1 MADLLLAPHGRLLV
15 IAGCLGIVAAAAAIG
30 AGPATAAPVVEDL
43 GVTSGQTTVVTWRN
57 PGLAYSSAEVQL
69 SLAPDGTPVGPWATY
84 ANAPT
89 ATGSQ
94 TVMLDLRG
102 FLGDGRHAVRL
113 VAREGASELV
123 RVAAHAAVID
133 STPPVVSATFGPVV
147 GGVFLPVATQA
158 QDALS
163 GLDLARGVSLE
174 VAEYDRDRKTPT
186 SPWRVAGDLRTT
198 ERGVGVDLAS
208 LPDGEYLGRVLLH
221 DTCGLAGRSQ
231 PAWFSKQ
238 PAEVPAPPAPPT
250 KLLLRGRAGGFTA
263 HPGVQRSRRHERFAF
278 EGQLRG
284 PAGERLEGYRVTIR
298 MASGKGYELTTGAG
312 GLFRLSTPVTHGGVV
327 RIRASRN
334 GQVLRHDIVMRL
346 TRMAATR

>member
-1 MADLLLAPHGRLLV
+1 MADFLPALDGRPLV
-15 IAGCLGIVAAAAAIG
+15 IAGCLGIVAVAATIG
-30 AGPATAAPVVEDL
+30 AGQATAAPVVEDL

-57 PGLAYSSAEVQL
+57 PGLAYTSAEVQL
-69 SLAPDGTPVGPWATY
+69 SLSTDGTPAGPWLTY

-89 ATGSQ
+89 AAGSQ

-113 VAREGASELV
+113 VVREGASELAQ
-123 RVAAHAAVID
+123 VAARAAVID
-133 STPPVVSATFGPVV
+133 TTPPVVNATFRPLV
-147 GGVFLPVATQA
+147 GGAFLPVATQA
-158 QDALS
+158 EDALS
-163 GLDLARGVSLE
+163 GLDLARSVSLE
-174 VAEYDRDRKTPT
+174 VAAYDRDRKTPAG
-186 SPWRVAGDLRTT
+186 PWRVAGDLRTT
-198 ERGVGVDLAS
+198 EHGVGVDLAS

-221 DTCGLAGRSQ
+221 DTFGLAGRSQ

-238 PAEVPAPPAPPT
+238 PAEAPAPPVPPT
-250 KLLLRGRAGGFTA
+250 RLLLRGRAGGFTS
-263 HPGVQRSRRHERFAF
+263 HPGVQRSRRWARFAF

-298 MASGKGYELTTGAG
+298 MASGKGYQLTTGAG
-312 GLFRLSTPVTHGGVV
+312 GLFRLSTRVTHGGIV

-346 TRMAATR
+346 TRVAVTR